1 MTTATMPATAAPPL
15 MTAAEFLRDYGD
27 ATGVELVHGKLV
39 TLPMPGVKHGE
50 VGIAAGAILRTF
62 VKAHGLGRVTGLDSF
77 IRTRRDPDG
86 YRGADVAFISYERL
100 PKSEPTPES
109 ALEIAPELVI
119 EVKSPTD
126 RWKAIRKKTEE
137 YLEAGVKVVMVLD
150 PELESAGVFREE
162 EFPIRFHNGDLVTLP
177 DVLPGF
183 SVPVK
188 AFFE

>member
-1 MTTATMPATAAPPL
+1 
-15 MTAAEFLRDYGD
+15 MTAAEFLRDYGQ

-39 TLPMPGVKHGE
+39 RLPMPGARHGK
-50 VGIAAGAILRTF
+50 VGMKAGFLITRH
-62 VKAHGLGRVTGLDSF
+62 VEDHGLGHVFGLDTY
-77 IRTRRDPDG
+77 IRTRHDPDG
-86 YRGADVAFISYERL
+86 YRGADVSFVPYDRL
-100 PKSEPTPES
+100 PRNAVPEGP
-109 ALEIAPELVI
+109 LEIPPDLVV